1 MVLLLSIGRVVV
13 GKWPASESKSLS
25 PFDARDERMPLRQST
40 ESTED
45 ESGGWFSRGRG
56 RSHERTKDE
65 PNAART
71 GDGSRGLIGRARA
84 KYGLGA
90 LLVVA
95 GVALFLFPEP
105 ATSAAGIALIGLGA
119 LVWFVSWLR

>member
-1 MVLLLSIGRVVV
+1 MVTLPSIRRIAVV
-13 GKWPASESKSLS
+13 KWPASESKSLS
-25 PFDARDERMPLRQST
+25 PFGARYERMPLRQST
-40 ESTED
+40 ERTED
-45 ESGGWFSRGRG
+45 KSQGWFSSVRG
-56 RSHERTKDE
+56 RSEERTRDE
-65 PNAART
+65 STATRT
-71 GDGSRGLIGRARA
+71 GDESKGLLGRARA

-119 LVWFVSWLR
+119 LVWLVSWLR